1 MRLESNPKERSM
13 VMPMDTLKNLFVG
26 QLEELLASER
36 HAREVMGKISKSA
49 SAPGLATALQE
60 QAAAARE
67 HSTRLESILERYA
80 PAKKAAK
87 AVAVPNESS
96 ACLGLMKD
104 LTNVAED
111 RAADP
116 HVRDVAMLALA
127 QHFLHRE
134 IAGYG
139 CARAWARVLG
149 DDRAVSE
156 LGRSIDDEKK
166 ADSSLSKLAE
176 RVNRLAVTT
185 VVTA

>member
-1 MRLESNPKERSM
+1 
-13 VMPMDTLKNLFVG
+13 MPMDTLKNLFVG

-60 QAAAARE
+60 QATAARE

-80 PAKKAAK
+80 PPKKGQKAA
-87 AVAVPNESS
+87 AVPSESS

-104 LTNVAED
+104 LTKVAEND
-111 RAADP
+111 KADP

-149 DDRAVSE
+149 DDRSVSE
-156 LGRSIDDEKK
+156 LGRSLDDEKK
-166 ADSSLSKLAE
+166 ADASLSKLSE
-176 RVNRLAVTT
+176 RVNKLAAPT

>member
-1 MRLESNPKERSM
+1 
-13 VMPMDTLKNLFVG
+13 MPMDTLKNLFVG

-36 HAREVMGKISKSA
+36 HARETMARISKSA

-67 HSTRLESILERYA
+67 HATRLESILERYA
-80 PAKKAAK
+80 APAKGRTSVK
-87 AVAVPNESS
+87 VPSESN

-104 LTNVAED
+104 LTQVAED

-116 HVRDVAMLALA
+116 HVRDVAMLGLA

-156 LGRSIDDEKK
+156 LGRSLDDEKK
-166 ADSSLSKLAE
+166 SDASLSKLAE
-176 RVNRLAVTT
+176 RVNKLAVST
-185 VVTA
+185 VVSA

>member
-1 MRLESNPKERSM
+1 MH
-13 VMPMDTLKNLFVG
+13 MDTLKNLFVG

-60 QAAAARE
+60 QATAARE

-80 PAKKAAK
+80 TPKRGQR
-87 AVAVPNESS
+87 AVAVPSESN

-104 LTNVAED
+104 LTEVAENVK
-111 RAADP
+111 ANP
-116 HVRDVAMLALA
+116 HVRDVAMIALA

-139 CARAWARVLG
+139 CARAWARFLG

-156 LGRSIDDEKK
+156 LGRSLDDEKK
-166 ADSSLSKLAE
+166 ADASLSKLAE
-176 RVNRLAVTT
+176 RVNRLAVST

>member
-1 MRLESNPKERSM
+1 MSM
-13 VMPMDTLKNLFVG
+13 NTLKNLFVG

-36 HAREVMGKISKSA
+36 HAREVMVKISKSA

-60 QAAAARE
+60 QASAARE

-80 PAKKAAK
+80 PARKSAK
-87 AVAVPNESS
+87 SVAVPNESD

-104 LTNVAED
+104 LTNVAEN
-111 RAADP
+111 READP

-156 LGRSIDDEKK
+156 LGRSLDDEKK
-166 ADSSLSKLAE
+166 ADASLSKLAE
-176 RVNRLAVTT
+176 NVNKLAAA
-185 VVTA
+185 VVVVA

>member
-1 MRLESNPKERSM
+1 
-13 VMPMDTLKNLFVG
+13 MPMDTLKNLFVG

-36 HAREVMGKISKSA
+36 HAREVMAKISKSA

-60 QAAAARE
+60 QAAAARQ
-67 HSTRLESILERYA
+67 HSTRLEAILERYA
-80 PAKKAAK
+80 PTRKSAK

-96 ACLGLMKD
+96 GCLGLMRD
-104 LTNVAED
+104 LTNAAED
-111 RAADP
+111 REGDP
-116 HVRDVAMLALA
+116 HVRDVAMLSLA

-156 LGRSIDDEKK
+156 LGRSLDDEKK
-166 ADSSLSKLAE
+166 ADSALSKLAE